1 VCEALDQPQQV
12 LMSGVTYEAMAAI
25 SSSATDKVSQQM
37 NDLPKVVFSNTLDEP
52 LAWKNTRLLRGD
64 LADAIGRLK
73 QQSGTALR
81 AIGSIT
87 LVTGLMNLGLVDQ
100 LRLMVF
106 PLTLGADGHDHAYV
120 GLPRVGP
127 GVEHAVHLADRA
139 TIVRDRAQRER
150 ADHRVEGCIPGTA
163 APWHLPRVGPR
174 HAPAVGPGA
183 ARR

>member
-1 VCEALDQPQQV
+1 MCEALDQPQQV

-106 PLTLGADGHDHAYV
+106 PLTLGADGHDPAYV
-120 GLPRVGP
+120 GLPRVGLELIESKILESRP
-127 GVEHAVHLADRA
+127 VMLNGPPPQHANMPWPSTRPPRA
-139 TIVRDRAQRER
+139 T
-150 ADHRVEGCIPGTA
+150 CSLMPPTA
-163 APWHLPRVGPR
+163 CVVSG
-174 HAPAVGPGA
+174 
-183 ARR
+183 